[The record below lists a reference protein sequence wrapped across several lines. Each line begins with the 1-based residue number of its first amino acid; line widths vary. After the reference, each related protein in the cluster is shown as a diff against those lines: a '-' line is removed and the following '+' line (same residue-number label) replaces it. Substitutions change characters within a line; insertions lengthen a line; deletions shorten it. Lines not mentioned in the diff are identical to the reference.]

1 MTLKDFCLQ
10 VLENQEYDKIE
21 EDKRL
26 KRKSKLRAIIFKYQ
40 KVESDYQTQLLNEFI
55 DEYINETVN

>member
-10 VLENQEYDKIE
+10 VLENQEYDKID
-21 EDKRL
+21 EDKHLR
-26 KRKSKLRAIIFKYQ
+26 RKSKLKSIIFKYQ

>member
-21 EDKRL
+21 ENSHLR
-26 KRKSKLRAIIFKYQ
+26 RKSKLKAIIFKYQ

-55 DEYINETVN
+55 DEYINESVN